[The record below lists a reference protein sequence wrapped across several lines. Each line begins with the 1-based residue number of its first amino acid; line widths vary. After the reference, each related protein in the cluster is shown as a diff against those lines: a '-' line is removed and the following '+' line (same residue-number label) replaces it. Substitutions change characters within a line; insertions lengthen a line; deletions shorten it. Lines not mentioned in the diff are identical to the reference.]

1 MGNELTGCPS
11 MFEFFLVVRLGQS
24 EFCGLKS
31 VNELLWEIGVEIG
44 EFAISTYFF

>member
-24 EFCGLKS
+24 EFGGLKS
-31 VNELLWEIGVEIG
+31 ERVALGDRRRDR
-44 EFAISTYFF
+44 